1 MKQTGRRRPANL
13 KRQRKNRKKKAPIS
27 KYRICIIIILIFGG
41 LFLSTKLYQLWE
53 IHQDMSQ
60 TLQQEQQLKEENER
74 LKERRDRAEDPDEI
88 ANQARDQFGLAKP
101 GEIPYKR

>member
-1 MKQTGRRRPANL
+1 M
-13 KRQRKNRKKKAPIS
+13 
-27 KYRICIIIILIFGG
+27 
-41 LFLSTKLYQLWE
+41 STKLYQLWE